1 MLEIIVNKQKDIKT
15 IALLENGN
23 LVEQYEEKDN
33 SNRNEGNIF
42 IGTVK
47 DILPGMQSAFVD
59 IGTEKNSFIHLK
71 DILPQVDEKKG
82 EKPKEKDIKD
92 VVKIN
97 DKILVQVKKDSN
109 AKKGARVSTHINLP
123 SKYIVLMP
131 NTEIITVSQKIED
144 KTERN
149 RLIDIIKSNLPKGN
163 GAVIRT
169 SANGKSEEELVKDIN
184 YVFNKW
190 KKILEI
196 SKKQNQEKLI
206 YRSENIV
213 HKMIIDLLD
222 KDLKKIITN
231 SKSEYDEIIAFQKEI
246 NSDNEITV
254 ELKKSEDLLDMYDI
268 KSQIEKTSNRKI
280 WLNCGGFITID
291 KTEALTAIDVNTG
304 KFTGKK
310 DLEETIFKVNKEA
323 TIEISKQLRLRDIGG
338 IIIIDYIDMKDE
350 SKEKIMRLLKECLN
364 QDRAK
369 TQIEGFT
376 KLDLM
381 ELTRKHICSHNE

>member
-82 EKPKEKDIKD
+82 KKQEEKDIKN

-149 RLIDIIKSNLPKGN
+149 RLIDIMKSNLPKGN

-190 KKILEI
+190 K
-196 SKKQNQEKLI
+196 
-206 YRSENIV
+206 
-213 HKMIIDLLD
+213 
-222 KDLKKIITN
+222 
-231 SKSEYDEIIAFQKEI
+231 
-246 NSDNEITV
+246 
-254 ELKKSEDLLDMYDI
+254 
-268 KSQIEKTSNRKI
+268 
-280 WLNCGGFITID
+280 
-291 KTEALTAIDVNTG
+291 
-304 KFTGKK
+304 
-310 DLEETIFKVNKEA
+310 
-323 TIEISKQLRLRDIGG
+323 
-338 IIIIDYIDMKDE
+338 
-350 SKEKIMRLLKECLN
+350 
-364 QDRAK
+364 
-369 TQIEGFT
+369 
-376 KLDLM
+376 
-381 ELTRKHICSHNE
+381 